1 MVFKLYIHIFS
12 TFQVE
17 LVAEKIVCPSVTLS
31 VRHIVFR
38 EIGWMDFDEI
48 LHEDVEFNSK
58 NNYRARFSIPDTV
71 PDRWPKK
78 CHF

>member
-1 MVFKLYIHIFS
+1 MSRKN
-12 TFQVE
+12 
-17 LVAEKIVCPSVTLS
+17 LVLQILPNNDLAGN
-31 VRHIVFR
+31 F
-38 EIGWMDFDEI
+38 GWTDFDEI
-48 LHEDVEFNSK
+48 WHGDVEFNSK